1 MNATNRAMILY
12 FGIAFLTQAL
22 MAEHPPGDAFA
33 WFRWFG
39 MSLLQGMISIKAYLS
54 TPPSKPETPPG
65 LDQALYGG
73 GPPHE

>member
-1 MNATNRAMILY
+1 MNATSRAMILY

-54 TPPSKPETPPG
+54 TPPSKPDMPPG
-65 LDQALYGG
+65 IKQVIYGG
-73 GPPHE
+73 GSPRE